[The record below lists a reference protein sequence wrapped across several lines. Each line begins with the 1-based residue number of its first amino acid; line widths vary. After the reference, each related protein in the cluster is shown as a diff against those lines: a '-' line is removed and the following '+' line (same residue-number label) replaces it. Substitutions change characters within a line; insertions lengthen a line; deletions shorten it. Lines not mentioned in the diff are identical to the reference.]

1 MRRTFVAFAIL
12 GLTAGVPMI
21 GAPALGE
28 ESGAKVSAAAVAIP
42 VAPGWMPG
50 LRDEAAMVLVGAAL
64 LSLAAAV
71 RRAA

>member
-1 MRRTFVAFAIL
+1 MRRKFVAFAIL

-28 ESGAKVSAAAVAIP
+28 ETGARASAPVMVSNATVSTP
-42 VAPGWMPG
+42 W
-50 LRDEAAMVLVGAAL
+50 LRDEAAMVLVGTAL
-64 LSLAAAV
+64 LGLAAAV